1 MEKTTVIKA
10 LIKAKK
16 KFTPVVLDMENPYY
30 KSKFASL
37 KSMKE
42 STDEPLLENG
52 LIVIQPCNSTPEG
65 NILLSTQLIHEDGT
79 SIQSDVVINRGD
91 KTDQQ
96 IGSSLSYM
104 RRYQYASLLN
114 LVAETED
121 DGELGENRKPQTT
134 YIKQAPTASPAR
146 EGMDLKDIQWKPA
159 AKQKQEP
166 VQSKENSSDK
176 SIGKLKFLILQEDMP
191 IDRLEEY
198 ILYRVKV
205 SGTSFEKILETIF
218 SSDLMLKKFFETY
231 SAWLIQFEE

>member
-16 KFTPVVLDMENPYY
+16 NFSPVNLDMENPHFR
-30 KSKFASL
+30 SKFASL

-42 STDEPLLENG
+42 ATDSALLENG
-52 LIVIQPCNSTPEG
+52 LIVIQPCDNTPEG
-65 NILLSTQLIHEDGT
+65 NILLSTQLVHEDGDC
-79 SIQSDVVINRGD
+79 IKSDVIITRGN

-96 IGSSLSYM
+96 IGSSLTYM

-114 LVAETED
+114 LVAEVED
-121 DGELGENRKPQTT
+121 DGEINENRKPQTAP
-134 YIKQAPTASPAR
+134 IKQAAKASPAK

-166 VQSKENSSDK
+166 VQPKENSSDK

-231 SAWLIQFEE
+231 SAWLTNFVQ